1 MVPGFSGEE
10 GGGAQESGICMQM
23 HPPPI
28 SFRVKCPPCTYNK
41 LYVLYHSWDTGGL
54 TTYYTY
60 FYHKWQYRK
69 DSTQLVDT
77 KLLTG
82 SDYPSQSL
90 RILIIESEVHSL
102 RAVNL
107 TKIVHP
113 AIQLT
118 SPKALNTSTR
128 FITFIHKLPSSHSC
142 CKCISKVEA
151 WDLTY
156 PRKQREKKSFSPCS
170 T

>member
-1 MVPGFSGEE
+1 MQVLDFLDSWVSWNLVFLFGVFFFLFFFVFSLVISQMVPGFSGEE

-28 SFRVKCPPCTYNK
+28 SFRVKCPPCAYNK

-77 KLLTG
+77 
-82 SDYPSQSL
+82 
-90 RILIIESEVHSL
+90 
-102 RAVNL
+102 
-107 TKIVHP
+107 
-113 AIQLT
+113 
-118 SPKALNTSTR
+118 
-128 FITFIHKLPSSHSC
+128 
-142 CKCISKVEA
+142 
-151 WDLTY
+151 
-156 PRKQREKKSFSPCS
+156 
-170 T
+170 